1 MGGEGGDV
9 VSMMSV
15 EERIKYSIK
24 MRNSCLGKN
33 KGHIH
38 SEESKL
44 KMSKAKKGM
53 YLGNNNPMYGKNI
66 KDYMDNASYEAWKSK
81 IRNSMKGKTHSEE
94 TKEKLKSKYKKFK
107 KLEGIRIYYI

>member
-1 MGGEGGDV
+1 MSNEEALMTECWYINEYICTYGFNITNQTWGGEGGDV

-53 YLGNNNPMYGKNI
+53 YLGN
-66 KDYMDNASYEAWKSK
+66 E
-81 IRNSMKGKTHSEE
+81 
-94 TKEKLKSKYKKFK
+94 
-107 KLEGIRIYYI
+107 EGILKVIKL